1 MATSGPKTM
10 RNNPLDA
17 LSVESINKV
26 TSSSKQ
32 RSPRTKKGG
41 SADTAV
47 ASVAI
52 LDDAVLTSS
61 PVPVEADGTAAE
73 WGSRGDERIIE
84 QSETPAAGQAIAAL
98 DLPLVVL
105 QTEAVS
111 VPKAMKA
118 QNLFAQVLGPVQAD
132 ASRVATI
139 PVSAQAVEIVRKW
152 AQWSV
157 VGSMVPAPLIDS
169 MLISAAQIKMIHAL
183 CQHYDVPFERKVAVA
198 VASGLVGGTVTTAV
212 AQVATRAAIK
222 SMPLVGTLFTFTA
235 EPALSYVTT
244 YGIGYAFIRHFEL
257 KGTLSNFTSEKMK
270 LYFAEHV
277 EQGKNILRRTVTP
290 AAS

>member
-1 MATSGPKTM
+1 
-10 RNNPLDA
+10 
-17 LSVESINKV
+17 
-26 TSSSKQ
+26 
-32 RSPRTKKGG
+32 
-41 SADTAV
+41 
-47 ASVAI
+47 
-52 LDDAVLTSS
+52 
-61 PVPVEADGTAAE
+61 
-73 WGSRGDERIIE
+73 
-84 QSETPAAGQAIAAL
+84 
-98 DLPLVVL
+98 
-105 QTEAVS
+105 
-111 VPKAMKA
+111 
-118 QNLFAQVLGPVQAD
+118 
-132 ASRVATI
+132 
-139 PVSAQAVEIVRKW
+139 
-152 AQWSV
+152 
-157 VGSMVPAPLIDS
+157 MVPAPLIDS